1 MVLMCLVRATMDH
14 LSFEHR
20 LVDTLAD
27 LERQRKEIEVRGS
40 SHIEHKDLERH
51 SLWFGRSNT
60 LRNRVCFDFGPERKN
75 RPPDETVDETHLL
88 SYLSI
93 SNPFN
98 SFVHILR
105 RVKTPESLVDEHYQ
119 LFR

>member
-40 SHIEHKDLERH
+40 SHIEHKDLEGH
-51 SLWFGRSNT
+51 S
-60 LRNRVCFDFGPERKN
+60 
-75 RPPDETVDETHLL
+75 
-88 SYLSI
+88 I
-93 SNPFN
+93 
-98 SFVHILR
+98 
-105 RVKTPESLVDEHYQ
+105 
-119 LFR
+119 